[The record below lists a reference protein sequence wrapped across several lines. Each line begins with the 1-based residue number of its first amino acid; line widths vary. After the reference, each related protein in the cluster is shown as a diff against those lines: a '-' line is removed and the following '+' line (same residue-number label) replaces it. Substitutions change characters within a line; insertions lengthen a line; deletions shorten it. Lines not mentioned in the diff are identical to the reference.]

1 MSLQEDL
8 VNRTTEFDA
17 RKLADLVIRNNK
29 LREELLDCL
38 LNDAGVAGSRA
49 AWVLSHCHNKD
60 PGVIKPYEARLIG
73 LLEKQGLHNG
83 IIRNILRIYQTQPVP
98 EKHSAFMLD
107 TCYGYLRNAT
117 QPPAIRAFSIT
128 VIFNIS
134 QKHPEL
140 LDELK
145 LTLLDIASHDD
156 TQAMKTRTA
165 NTLKAMTRVKKE
177 QASGN

>member
-8 VNRTTEFDA
+8 ANRSSEFNA
-17 RKLADLVIRNNK
+17 RKLADLVIRDHK
-29 LREELLDCL
+29 LREELLACL
-38 LNDAGVAGSRA
+38 LDDPGVTGSRA
-49 AWVLSHCHNKD
+49 AWVLSHCHDKD
-60 PGVIKPYEARLIG
+60 PGVIGPYETRLIG
-73 LLEKQGLHNG
+73 LLAKPDLHNG
-83 IIRNILRIYQTQPVP
+83 ITRNILRIYQTQPVP

-107 TCYGYLRNAT
+107 TCYGYLRNAA
-117 QPPAIRAFSIT
+117 QPTAVRAFSIT

-134 QKHPEL
+134 EKHPEL

-156 TQAMKTRTA
+156 TPAMKTRTA
-165 NTLKAMTRVKKE
+165 NTLKAMARLKKK